1 MVKEVWI
8 DDVLFGYTSGA
19 SMKEESDSDVI
30 DTFQGAVSSTN
41 PNPSVVVSI
50 EAVRAGNVQQYID
63 LQKKLEYAKNN
74 PVTIQLLLE
83 DDGLDGKIIEKEF
96 AYNCLLTSNE
106 TESDPVKATTYK
118 IEFTGSNKKKF
129 INGEEI
135 KG

>member
-83 DDGLDGKIIEKEF
+83 DEGLDGKIIEKEF
-96 AYNCLLTSNE
+96 AYNCLKTSNE
-106 TESDPVKATTYK
+106 TEADPVKATTYK